1 MTRRRAFE
9 FARAPADETPLDWRT
24 IAVVQMFSMLS
35 IAGTTALFST
45 AYFAARA
52 LRPEASEASRALVAG
67 ALTATKPLASGASSL
82 AWGRLGDARG
92 FERAICA
99 SGVAHAIA
107 TAAFAMARTTSGA
120 FAARACQGLADGMV
134 VMQKPA
140 LALVSDETN
149 VARAFATT
157 GVAYGVAS
165 ALAPAL
171 AAALSEPCENWKAF
185 EGERGAR
192 CPTFLRRRP
201 FFLSNIWIAAL
212 AAPTLMA
219 YARGWMQIDKHRNR
233 DDVEVV
239 VELELL
245 PDASEDDAA
254 AETTAMDA
262 DVAAATKK
270 AVESIE
276 DEVVW
281 WRDVNVRAA
290 IASQVGCTAVVLC
303 GAEMTPLWMATSVA
317 NGGLGWTSLEIG
329 AFGTVMG
336 CVILLFQVFLFT
348 RLCRAYGIVT
358 LLTYAL
364 LVNAVAFPLHPIAH
378 VAAKKSKA
386 WTWVAVVC
394 LGLARGMS
402 GPIIMGGSSLILNN
416 ASPRDTLGAVNGF
429 SGTFGNAARGVAPL
443 IGGSLVA
450 MMVAMKPGTP
460 GRDVWPFVVIGLG
473 FVSLTVLSR
482 RLSLDL
488 NKPRRP
494 RRTSSRSDFSA
505 QP

>member
-1 MTRRRAFE
+1 
-9 FARAPADETPLDWRT
+9 
-24 IAVVQMFSMLS
+24 
-35 IAGTTALFST
+35 
-45 AYFAARA
+45 
-52 LRPEASEASRALVAG
+52 
-67 ALTATKPLASGASSL
+67 
-82 AWGRLGDARG
+82 
-92 FERAICA
+92 
-99 SGVAHAIA
+99 
-107 TAAFAMARTTSGA
+107 
-120 FAARACQGLADGMV
+120 MV
-134 VMQKPA
+134 VPSTKLEGLSDA
-140 LALVSDETN
+140 LEMTDVIIETAKQLKASLN
-149 VARAFATT
+149 QAKRANT
-157 GVAYGVAS
+157 
-165 ALAPAL
+165 P
-171 AAALSEPCENWKAF
+171 
-185 EGERGAR
+185 
-192 CPTFLRRRP
+192 
-201 FFLSNIWIAAL
+201 AAL

-233 DDVEVV
+233 DDVEVI

-254 AETTAMDA
+254 AETTAVDA